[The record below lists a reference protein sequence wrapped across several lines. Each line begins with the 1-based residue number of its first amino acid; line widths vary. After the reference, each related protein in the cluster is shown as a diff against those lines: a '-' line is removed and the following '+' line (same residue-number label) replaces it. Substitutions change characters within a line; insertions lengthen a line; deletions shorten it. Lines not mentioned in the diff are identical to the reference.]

1 MNKKGIIKIIEASV
15 AILIV
20 ASILFISYNK
30 SVVGRTTDYSENA
43 RDILEELANDV
54 SLREEVLTS
63 GTVSSFIA
71 SKLPTHLNYEAI
83 ICEVNAACGI
93 SSLPNGDVYSAERII
108 STNVDSPSF
117 LPKKIRLFL
126 WEKE

>member
-1 MNKKGIIKIIEASV
+1 MVMNKKGIIKIIEASV

-43 RDILEELANDV
+43 RDILEELANNV
-54 SLREEVLTS
+54 SLRNVVL
-63 GTVSSFIA
+63 GNGNVDSFID
-71 SKLPTHLNYEAI
+71 SKLPTHLNYEAR

-93 SSLPNGDVYSAERII
+93 SSLPSGDVYSGERII
-108 STNVDSPSF
+108 SSNLSIYD
-117 LPKKIRLFL
+117 PKKVRLFL